1 MIVTVEGVLK
11 ELGPSSR
18 DGDLVDYRYIEFRD
32 GQVLQSKAIG
42 QNLNE
47 KLKQA
52 LNTGVEVKLASYD
65 RLIIGVLYPDGT
77 GYISKLDNKRSIG
90 TRQFFG
96 WAGIVVGIATIPLL
110 FIGLV
115 IIYHSIRILYDV
127 HLLKIEEKITKAQE
141 QLINQFPK
149 AQVLVDF

>member
-1 MIVTVEGVLK
+1 MITTVEGILK

-18 DGDLVDYRYIEFRD
+18 DGELIEYRYVEFQD
-32 GQVLQSKAIG
+32 GQVLQSKVIG
-42 QNLNE
+42 LNLDG

-52 LNTGVEVKLASYD
+52 LNRGTEVKLASYD
-65 RLIIGVLYPDGT
+65 RLLIAVLDLDGT

-96 WAGIVVGIATIPLL
+96 WAGIVIGIATIPLL

-127 HLLKIEEKITKAQE
+127 HQLKIEAKITKAQE
-141 QLINQFPK
+141 KLIEQYPK
-149 AQVLVDF
+149 AQVLKDF